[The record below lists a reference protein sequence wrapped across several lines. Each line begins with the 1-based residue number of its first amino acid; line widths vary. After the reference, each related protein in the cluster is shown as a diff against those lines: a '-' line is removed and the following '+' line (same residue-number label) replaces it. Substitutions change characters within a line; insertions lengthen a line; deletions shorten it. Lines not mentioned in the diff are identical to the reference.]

1 MLQAGT
7 FYTLHIE
14 DILPYGVYL
23 SDEQGNRVLLPNAH
37 VPANVEVG
45 QQLRVFIY
53 HDADSE
59 LVATTSEPK
68 AKVGELALLRAV
80 ATKPVGSFLDWGIE
94 KDLFV
99 PRKEQESPMQEG
111 KNYLVYIYLDKVTG
125 RVVASSKLH
134 YFLAE
139 TADNFE
145 EKQPVKLQICARTP
159 MGYKAVINGTHLGL
173 LFKDEAFKPL
183 YIGQKIDGYIKHIRD
198 DGRMDLCLQ
207 FNDQSARDSLTQQI
221 LDFLAKNGGCSDIT
235 DKSDAGIIYQTFNVS
250 KNAYKKALGQLYK
263 QRKISLSKTEVSLIK
278 N

>member
-7 FYTLHIE
+7 FYTLKID

-23 SDEQGNRVLLPNAH
+23 SDELGNRVLLPNAH
-37 VPANVEVG
+37 VPADATQG
-45 QQLRVFIY
+45 QQLKVFIY

-59 LVATTSEPK
+59 LVATTSHPK
-68 AKVGELALLRAV
+68 AKLGEIALLRAV
-80 ATKPVGSFLDWGIE
+80 ATKPVGTFLDWGIE

-125 RVVASSKLH
+125 RVVASSRLH

-145 EKQPVKLQICARTP
+145 EKQPVKLQIYARTP

-183 YIGQKIDGYIKHIRD
+183 YIGQKLDGFIKHIRD

-207 FNDQSARDSLTQQI
+207 FNDQSARDSLTEQI
-221 LDFLAKNGGCSDIT
+221 LQHLRQNNGISNIT
-235 DKSDAGIIYQTFNVS
+235 DKADADVIYQTFNVS

-263 QRKISLSKTEVSLIK
+263 QRKIQLSKSEITLTE